1 MLNLFHR
8 TPEEWYGALMKV
20 KEIGLSEADIVVRIG
35 ERKAARDRKDW
46 AEADRIRKE
55 LEEKGII
62 LEDRKDG
69 TGWKVRV

>member
-1 MLNLFHR
+1 M
-8 TPEEWYGALMKV
+8 AV
-20 KEIGLSEADIVVRIG
+20 KEIGLTEDDILVRIG
-35 ERKAARDRKDW
+35 ERKAARERKDW

-55 LEEKGII
+55 LEEKGIL